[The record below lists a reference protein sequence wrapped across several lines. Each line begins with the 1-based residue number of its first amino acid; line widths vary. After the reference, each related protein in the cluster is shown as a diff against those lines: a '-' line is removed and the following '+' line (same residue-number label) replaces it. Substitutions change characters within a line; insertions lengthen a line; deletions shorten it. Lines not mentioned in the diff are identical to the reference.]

1 MKSSFYHH
9 SFQIPEKVTIEKK
22 GHLLKFSGPLG
33 STYLNLNKIDPTG
46 LGGISLNLEKKQLE
60 LLSPSKS
67 FFGLFKKLIENKIKG
82 ITRGFLIYLKII
94 GIGYRASLQNDNLLL
109 KLGYSHDIIYKI
121 PSSIKLFLV
130 EPTVISLFGIDKNQV
145 TQIATK
151 IRNLRKPSV
160 YKGKGIRLI
169 NEKIL
174 LKQGKK
180 K

>member
-1 MKSSFYHH
+1 MKPSFYHH

-22 GHLLKFSGPLG
+22 HNLLKFSGPLG

-46 LGGISLNLEKKQLE
+46 LGGILFNHENKQLE

-67 FFGLFKKLIENKIKG
+67 FFGLFKKLIENKIIG
-82 ITRGFLIYLKII
+82 VTRGFLIYLKIN
-94 GIGYRASLQNDNLLL
+94 GIGYRANLQDDNLLL

-121 PSSIKLFLV
+121 PSSIKLFLLD
-130 EPTVISLFGIDKNQV
+130 PTIICLFSVDKNQV
-145 TQIATK
+145 TQIAAK
-151 IRNLRKPSV
+151 IRNLRRPSA

>member
-1 MKSSFYHH
+1 MKSPFYHH
-9 SFQIPEKVTIEKK
+9 SFQIPENVTIEKK
-22 GHLLKFSGPLG
+22 DHLLKFSGPLG
-33 STYLNLNKIDPTG
+33 STFLNLNKIDPKG
-46 LGGISLNLEKKQLE
+46 LGGISLNLEKKQLN

-82 ITRGFLIYLKII
+82 ISRGFLLYLKII

-121 PSSIKLFLV
+121 PSSIKLFLI
-130 EPTVISLFGIDKNQV
+130 EPTVICLFGIDKNQV

-151 IRNLRKPSV
+151 IRNLRPPSV

-169 NEKIL
+169 NEKVL